1 MSTTAPASAPETEPT
16 VLVETRGHLGIITLN
31 RPRAINAMDT
41 EMVRRTDAALDAFA
55 RDDAVRAVLLRGAG
69 ERGLCAG
76 GDIRALHRACTE
88 DPEQGFAF
96 FRAEYALD
104 LRIAEH
110 PQPVVAFMS
119 GLVLGGGV
127 GVSAPAQV
135 RVVTETTRIGMPET
149 GIGFSPDVAGSWHL
163 GQAPG
168 RTGELFALT
177 GRHGDAADA
186 LYLGLA
192 DAYVPEERLD
202 ELARALESV
211 ADPERVAD
219 VVEGFAVEPPVS
231 GLEEARGWVDE
242 VFAAQTVEQIRDGLI
257 RRVEQAPEDELAAQA
272 LAAIRRNS
280 PTGMKT
286 ALEALRRAREMSI
299 AATLDQ
305 DFRTSGHAILG
316 HDMAEGIRAQVVDKD
331 RNPRWEPATLEEV
344 TREAVLGFFAPVPG
358 QADLGLEEAPEE
370 PAEGA

>member
-1 MSTTAPASAPETEPT
+1 MC
-16 VLVETRGHLGIITLN
+16 I
-31 RPRAINAMDT
+31 
-41 EMVRRTDAALDAFA
+41 
-55 RDDAVRAVLLRGAG
+55 RDR
-69 ERGLCAG
+69 
-76 GDIRALHRACTE
+76 
-88 DPEQGFAF
+88 
-96 FRAEYALD
+96 
-104 LRIAEH
+104 
-110 PQPVVAFMS
+110 
-119 GLVLGGGV
+119 
-127 GVSAPAQV
+127 V